1 MINNML
7 FSRSEVDVLWE
18 NELKNRAIFSYNDK
32 VAYARVL
39 ANTMLD
45 RVTPFVKGMVY
56 DYSNEVIAVQDDLAD
71 AIIRYYINL
80 QGDVCSLAYVDGEQ
94 ALFPIN
100 FVDEEDSEP
109 FQTYYKDK
117 DEISSYISEKRYRMR
132 KTNADNCLR
141 MALSAK
147 NK

>member
-32 VAYARVL
+32 VAYARIL

-45 RVTPFVKGMVY
+45 RVTPFVDDMTY
-56 DYSNEVIAVQDDLAD
+56 DFINDVIKVDDDLNNVS
-71 AIIRYYINL
+71 IHYYMNL
-80 QGDVCSLAYVDGEQ
+80 RGNVSTPAYVDGDPT
-94 ALFPIN
+94 FFSID
-100 FVDEEDSEP
+100 FVGDEDKMP
-109 FQTYYKDK
+109 FQTYYERKSEIASYLEEKEAKIESRNKDICLK
-117 DEISSYISEKRYRMR
+117 MAMSS
-132 KTNADNCLR
+132 
-141 MALSAK
+141 K